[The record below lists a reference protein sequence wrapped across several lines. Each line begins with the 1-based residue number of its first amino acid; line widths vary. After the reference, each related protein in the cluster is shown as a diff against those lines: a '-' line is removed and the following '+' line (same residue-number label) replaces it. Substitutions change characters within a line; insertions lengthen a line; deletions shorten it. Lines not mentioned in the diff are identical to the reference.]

1 MFATA
6 VFGGSFDPVHLG
18 HLHLIHTVYN
28 STRYKRF
35 ILVPVATNNFKR
47 EITPTYPQDRIA
59 MLNIAIQEYKNI
71 YPEDAGIELVV
82 EDCEIKRGG
91 VSYTYDTVET
101 IYKNYEFP
109 GKLGLVMGD
118 DLVPN
123 LNKWYRFSD
132 LIKQVDLVVCRREE
146 MEIEIPE
153 GLDFHYVTNDI
164 LVDASSSIR
173 LLAKENKD
181 FSAFLSKEVYNYV
194 KEQGLYKCRS
204 LC

>member
-1 MFATA
+1 M
-6 VFGGSFDPVHLG
+6 G
-18 HLHLIHTVYN
+18 HLHLIHTVYR
-28 STRYKRF
+28 STRYKKF

-47 EITPTYPQDRIA
+47 EITPTPPQDRIA
-59 MLNIAIQEYKNI
+59 MLNIAIKEYKDI
-71 YPEDAGIELVV
+71 YPDDTDIELVI

-118 DLVPN
+118 DLVST
-123 LNKWYRFSD
+123 LDKWYRFSD
-132 LIKQVDLVVCRREE
+132 LIKKVDLVVCRREE
-146 MEIEIPE
+146 REIEIPC
-153 GLDFHYVTNDI
+153 GIDFLYVTNDI

-173 LLAKENKD
+173 LLAKEHKN

-194 KEQGLYKCRS
+194 EEQGLYKN
-204 LC
+204 